1 MPGPVLFLRLAIA
14 IMFCALPFTARAA
27 SDPAIEIRAALA
39 GEGLAGATWSLIE
52 NGNIRTGA
60 AGSKQAQAR
69 APLRADDRMHVGS
82 VTKTLVALGL
92 LRLASQGRI
101 ALDAPVATV
110 LPGLRFGNRWERTDP
125 VRIRHL
131 LDHSAGLPD
140 VHLHHIFS
148 TGLTPDMAL
157 RPLFDEPAMLTVRTR
172 PGAHFSYSNMGYT
185 LAGAIIEAVTG
196 ERYEHWL
203 DGNLLAPLGMADSSF
218 AFVSQ
223 TGARASPRL
232 AWGHHDDLTPQAA
245 MAIAVRPAGQFAT
258 TAHDMGLLAR
268 FLMSDGRIGG
278 TPFIHQDLL
287 RAMGRPA
294 GTDAARA
301 GLGAGYALGLSRR
314 DRDGHVGLC
323 HAGDIVGFHA
333 MLCLYPEAAK
343 AFFIAINTEGEAV
356 DYGRFDR
363 ILTGALALPPAPP
376 LPAHAAPADADD
388 WIGRYQLLES
398 RFDLMRYADLLLGG
412 AVLRREGAAFIL
424 DPIQGKALR
433 LTPVGGNLLRADGR
447 VAASH
452 ALIRTADG
460 ARLIGDGLR
469 SYRRIDPIGFHARWA
484 SLLLGML
491 GLFLLTGKA
500 AARTWHGGGIG
511 AATGLAGPAL
521 LMIAGLLFP
530 LQSFARLG
538 DITPASL
545 ALMLASIAIPAAGAR
560 QVIVALRERT
570 GPWRVDLLAGLLV
583 LQLCAVLAIHGLVPL
598 MLWR

>member
-1 MPGPVLFLRLAIA
+1 MPGPVLLLRLTVAF
-14 IMFCALPFTARAA
+14 MFCALPFTTRAA

-39 GEGLAGATWSLIE
+39 GEGLAGATWSLVE

-69 APLRADDRMHVGS
+69 TPLRADDRMHVGS

-101 ALDAPVATV
+101 DLDAPVAAV
-110 LPGLRFGNRWERTDP
+110 LPGVRFDNRWERTDP
-125 VRIRHL
+125 VRVRHL

-148 TGLTPDMAL
+148 AGLTPDMAL
-157 RPLFDEPAMLTVRTR
+157 RPLFDEPAMLRVRTR

-203 DGNLLAPLGMADSSF
+203 DGNLLVPLGMADSSF

-223 TGARASPRL
+223 TGVHADPRL
-232 AWGHHDDLTPQAA
+232 AWGHQDDLTPQAA
-245 MAIAVRPAGQFAT
+245 MAIAVRPAGQFTT
-258 TAHDMGLLAR
+258 TAYDMGLLAR

-278 TPFIHQDLL
+278 TPFVREDLL
-287 RAMGRPA
+287 HAMGRPV

-301 GLGAGYALGLSRR
+301 GLRAGYALGLSRR
-314 DRDGHVGLC
+314 DRDSHVGLC

-343 AFFIAINTEGEAV
+343 SFFIAINTEGEAV

-363 ILTGALALPPAPP
+363 ILTGALTLPPTPP

-398 RFDLMRYADLLLGG
+398 RFDLTRYADLLLGG
-412 AVLRREGAAFIL
+412 AILRRDGNAFIL
-424 DPIQGKALR
+424 DPIQGKTLR
-433 LTPVGGNLLRADGR
+433 LTPAGGHLLRADGR

-460 ARLIGDGLR
+460 AQLIGDGLR

-484 SLLLGML
+484 SLIL
-491 GLFLLTGKA
+491 GLFGLFHLAGRA
-500 AARTWHGGGIG
+500 AVRTWRGGGLH

-521 LMIAGLLFP
+521 LVIAGLLFP

-538 DITPASL
+538 DVTPASL
-545 ALMLASIAIPAAGAR
+545 VLMLASIAIPMTSGW
-560 QVIVALRERT
+560 QVMIALRERK
-570 GPWRVDLLAGLLV
+570 GLWRIDLLAGLLV
-583 LQLCAVLAIHGLVPL
+583 LQLCAVLAIHGLIPL
-598 MLWR
+598 LLWR